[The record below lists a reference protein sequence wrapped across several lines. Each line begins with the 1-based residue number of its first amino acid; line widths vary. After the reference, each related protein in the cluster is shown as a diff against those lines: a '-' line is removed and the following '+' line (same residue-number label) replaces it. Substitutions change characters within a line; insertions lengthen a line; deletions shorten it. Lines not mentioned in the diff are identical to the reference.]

1 MNSRAMAL
9 QLIIIKW
16 LWINPELS
24 FLFFVLFYY
33 VLNVLQH
40 SIKIAALLHI
50 YLLLLTNLLPGKKSE
65 TLLSEFFRLHLLLED
80 SI

>member
-40 SIKIAALLHI
+40 SIKIAALLYI

-65 TLLSEFFRLHLLLED
+65 TFLSEFFRLHLLLED